1 MKFNLQKIL
10 RDKYVLYVTFF
21 IALTNVIGY
30 LGMGDY
36 DSLIFFI
43 SVGVLSTFFSKN
55 MTVNLI
61 IAIAATNI
69 LFAGERIREGL
80 KNKKKKKKKKDSDEE
95 DKENGENGENG
106 EEDEEDE
113 DEKFTQKNI
122 PSSRPAPATEG
133 EEDEAIG
140 KRIDYASTLE
150 QAYDNLQNVLGPD
163 GIKGLSKETKHLVS
177 QQKTLMENLNGMA
190 PVLKT
195 AKETLDNLS
204 TTMPDMK
211 NLQSIMKQFG
221 GGGGG
226 IMKQFGGGGAKKKK
240 RN

>member
-61 IAIAATNI
+61 IAMSATNI

-80 KNKKKKKKKKDSDEE
+80 KNKKKKKKE
-95 DKENGENGENG
+95 KE
-106 EEDEEDE
+106 
-113 DEKFTQKNI
+113 
-122 PSSRPAPATEG
+122 R
-133 EEDEAIG
+133 
-140 KRIDYASTLE
+140 R
-150 QAYDNLQNVLGPD
+150 
-163 GIKGLSKETKHLVS
+163 
-177 QQKTLMENLNGMA
+177 
-190 PVLKT
+190 
-195 AKETLDNLS
+195 
-204 TTMPDMK
+204 
-211 NLQSIMKQFG
+211 
-221 GGGGG
+221 
-226 IMKQFGGGGAKKKK
+226 
-240 RN
+240 R

>member
-30 LGMGDY
+30 LGMGYY

-80 KNKKKKKKKKDSDEE
+80 KNKKKKKKKKKGGDDENGEDDEE
-95 DKENGENGENG
+95 DDENGENGENG
-106 EEDEEDE
+106 DEEDEEDDDE
-113 DEKFTQKNI
+113 EKFTQKNI

-163 GIKGLSKETKHLVS
+163 GIKGLSKETKQLVS

-195 AKETLDNLS
+195 AKDTLDNLS
-204 TTMPDMK
+204 TTMPDM
-211 NLQSIMKQFG
+211 NHLQSIMKQFG
-221 GGGGG
+221 GGG
-226 IMKQFGGGGAKKKK
+226 MKKKK